1 MAPGNSELKCFSLAA
16 VGARSRT
23 EIPSAR
29 SAGTTSRKSVVLPA
43 PAIPETSITI
53 SPEVHRK
60 RAAPLWFALRFTI
73 GSWISRSPEM
83 RAEHLP
89 QASLTVASIWR
100 SSWRTRSVA
109 RLILVKWLN
118 SNKVRKATRNYAA
131 GRGSISRS
139 LLTRASEI
147 CIEIL
152 SPSNSAAEIA
162 EKRILYFDAG
172 AAEVWICNRDGSLA
186 FYSAPDHQI

>member
-73 GSWISRSPEM
+73 GSWISRSPGM
-83 RAEHLP
+83 SALVPGLLNCGQHLP
-89 QASLTVASIWR
+89 FFLPNTLGRDVASFAIEPDE
-100 SSWRTRSVA
+100 
-109 RLILVKWLN
+109 
-118 SNKVRKATRNYAA
+118 
-131 GRGSISRS
+131 G
-139 LLTRASEI
+139 RASSVGQG
-147 CIEIL
+147 IL
-152 SPSNSAAEIA
+152 EGDATTGSA
-162 EKRILYFDAG
+162 K
-172 AAEVWICNRDGSLA
+172 
-186 FYSAPDHQI
+186 

>member
-73 GSWISRSPEM
+73 GSWISLAWDER
-83 RAEHLP
+83 RALLPGILDCGQHLTFFL
-89 QASLTVASIWR
+89 ANTLGRDVAAFA
-100 SSWRTRSVA
+100 VEPDE
-109 RLILVKWLN
+109 
-118 SNKVRKATRNYAA
+118 
-131 GRGSISRS
+131 G
-139 LLTRASEI
+139 RASRVGQG
-147 CIEIL
+147 IL
-152 SPSNSAAEIA
+152 EG
-162 EKRILYFDAG
+162 D
-172 AAEVWICNRDGSLA
+172 
-186 FYSAPDHQI
+186 